1 MQYVKYYPN
10 RKENLMNRDQLRNI
24 SPAKLRILLDLMEE
38 SKGKGPEALMPM
50 LMQVNQKMQ
59 RQGIQFTPEESQLM
73 LDMLKQDMSPAEVK
87 KVEMM
92 QSILANWQH

>member
-1 MQYVKYYPN
+1 
-10 RKENLMNRDQLRNI
+10 MNREQLRNI
-24 SPAKLRILLDLMEE
+24 SPAKLRIILDLMED

-50 LMQVNQKMQ
+50 LLQVNQKMQ
-59 RQGIQFTPEESQLM
+59 QQGIQFTPEESRLM
-73 LDMLKQDMSPAEVK
+73 LDLLKQDMSPAEVK